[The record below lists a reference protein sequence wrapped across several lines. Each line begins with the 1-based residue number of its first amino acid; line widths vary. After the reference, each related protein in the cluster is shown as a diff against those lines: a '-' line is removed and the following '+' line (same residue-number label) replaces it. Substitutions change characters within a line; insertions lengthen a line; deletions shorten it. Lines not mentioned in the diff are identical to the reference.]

1 MDMVEVRDLETM
13 GRMWAGGPNCGE
25 RSGWRRRIVEDIGLE
40 VWKDGEEG

>member
-13 GRMWAGGPNCGE
+13 AWLWAGGLMCGE
-25 RSGWRRRIVEDIGLE
+25 RSGWKRRSVEDTGLE